1 MVAGNMLEEFMKKM
15 MWGAVILLLFI
26 PTEAFALRCGN
37 KLVDIGDRK
46 IEVLEKCGNPLFVE
60 NWQEEVTVYR
70 GRLEKQIRRISSNY
84 IEEWTYNFGA
94 NRFIYF
100 LRFVNGRLN
109 RIEEGQV
116 GSNRLIPSVPQPD
129 CGQRVEIGDR
139 RIDVLRKC
147 GNPATTEKR
156 EDLRVTTSPTQEEN
170 VFADRVSQVDI
181 EEWTYNFGPT
191 HFLLFIRLQSGRV
204 INKEFGDY
212 GF

>member
-1 MVAGNMLEEFMKKM
+1 MKIVL
-15 MWGAVILLLFI
+15 GASIFLLLM
-26 PTEAFALRCGN
+26 TAEAFALRCGN

-46 IEVLEKCGNPLFVE
+46 IEVLEKCGKPVFVE
-60 NWQEEVTVYR
+60 NWQEEVIVYR
-70 GRLEKQIRRISSNY
+70 GRLERQIRRISSTN

-116 GSNRLIPSVPQPD
+116 GSNRLIPSLPQPD

-147 GNPATTEKR
+147 GNPVATEKR
-156 EDLRVTTSPTQEEN
+156 EDLRVATSPTQEEN
-170 VFADRVSQVDI
+170 VFTERVFQADI

-191 HFLLFIRLQSGRV
+191 HFLLFIKLQRGRV
-204 INKEFGDY
+204 TSMEYGDY

>member
-1 MVAGNMLEEFMKKM
+1 MGMKKIV
-15 MWGAVILLLFI
+15 GGVGILLLFMT
-26 PTEAFALRCGN
+26 TEAFALRCGN

-46 IEVLEKCGNPLFVE
+46 IEVLQKCGNPLFVE
-60 NWQEEVTVYR
+60 NWQEEVIVYQ
-70 GRLEKQIRRISSNY
+70 GQLERQIRRITSTD

-109 RIEEGQV
+109 RIEEGQF
-116 GSNRLIPSVPQPD
+116 GSNRLIPSLPQLH

-147 GNPATTEKR
+147 GRPVTTEKR
-156 EDLRVTTSPTQEEN
+156 EDLRVSTSPTQEEN
-170 VFADRVSQVDI
+170 VFAERVSQVDI

-191 HFLLFIRLQSGRV
+191 HFLLFIRPQRGRV
-204 INKEFGDY
+204 TSME
-212 GF
+212 

>member
-1 MVAGNMLEEFMKKM
+1 MMKRVL
-15 MWGAVILLLFI
+15 GAVILLFLMT
-26 PTEAFALRCGN
+26 TEAFALRCGN

-46 IEVLEKCGNPLFVE
+46 IEVLEKCGKPVFVE
-60 NWQEEVTVYR
+60 NWQEEVIVYR
-70 GRLEKQIRRISSNY
+70 GRLERQIRRISSTD
-84 IEEWTYNFGA
+84 IEEWTYNFGS

-109 RIEEGQV
+109 RIEEGPL
-116 GSNRLIPSVPQPD
+116 GSNRLIPSIPQPD

-147 GNPATTEKR
+147 GKPVATEKR
-156 EDLRVTTSPTQEEN
+156 ENLRVTTSSTQEAD

-191 HFLLFIRLQSGRV
+191 HFLLFMKLQGGRV
-204 INKEFGDY
+204 THMEYGDY

>member
-1 MVAGNMLEEFMKKM
+1 MKKM
-15 MWGAVILLLFI
+15 MWGVGIFLLFMAS
-26 PTEAFALRCGN
+26 EAFALRCGN

-60 NWQEEVTVYR
+60 NWQEEVIVYR
-70 GRLEKQIRRISSNY
+70 SRVERQIRRISSNY

-100 LRFVNGRLN
+100 LRFINGRLN
-109 RIEEGQV
+109 RIEQGVV
-116 GSNRLIPSVPQPD
+116 GSDRLIPSFPQPD

-156 EDLRVTTSPTQEEN
+156 ENLRVTSSPTQEADI
-170 VFADRVSQVDI
+170 FADRVSQVDF

-204 INKEFGDY
+204 TNKEFGDY